1 MRRRRGIAL
10 VTIMLTLVVLTMLAT
25 SFVQLSRNG
34 LLSSRQYHLRVQAQ
48 QACECGIDYARA
60 KLAQVPLWAE
70 NGWTGNPTFSVGD
83 LQVTESGSGPDD
95 NLAEGRLTNGATFRL
110 RAHSNL
116 MGVGVVPPL
125 AWSQS
130 GINVPKRC
138 ALVRVEGE
146 FKGVRREVEVV
157 LARRSNVSGA
167 IYAGQNF
174 AVTTPGGDDA
184 LRFSS
189 TVAHGN
195 RLKVEGNVF
204 FPDEE
209 VVLFDESGGRGRVQS
224 GQDTHVNSTVSFN
237 PATGTI
243 TSASGTS
250 LHSNSVLKG
259 QVATTIQASIQTHEA
274 TAAPK
279 FNPNQLVSSGAGSIP
294 QIPPGHYH
302 FEGPNN
308 VTYTDENG
316 NVRRD
321 IVDAIPG
328 VPVSFSNYRFLPI
341 GEAEVAGNLTI
352 TGELTRQLYNS
363 DGSLGAVETT
373 SFPVSLGVGY
383 NTNGIPLSAQQTPNN
398 RLTVHGN
405 VSIEGDLIGS
415 GQLRVEKEA
424 GQGGQL
430 TLLGNSRLS
439 ATRTDG
445 LALTT
450 EGSVQFKEVGSDVDL
465 TSFAMGVSDFTFFN
479 QAADNFSSMASFVA
493 PEWPSGSVNVDPNS
507 ALDDWRTLTSG
518 AKGGVVGDSDEF
530 GDRLRSSPITV
541 SGGYDNFVKASLLS
555 AGNTTHGQ
563 PFLGRLFEFPAP
575 DGTTIFKNGN
585 EIIGAF
591 TSNLQEGEIGAGL
604 TLGKHIRLREF
615 IKSVDRGQPDLAL
628 VNLWNRTQFDL
639 KNDEIR
645 ALVANQVSA
654 YDQDARVDGKTL
666 TQYFNETNP
675 YQESMRQ
682 DFFFGGILH
691 SAENLYARLNG
702 PFVLLG
708 AMMAEGDIGFDQMV
722 KGDIVFD
729 PSSFE
734 DQFDLAKM
742 GLRIAF
748 YWSNP

>member
-34 LLSSRQYHLRVQAQ
+34 MISSRQYHLRVQAQ

-60 KLAQVPLWAE
+60 KLAQVHGWADS
-70 NGWTGNPTFSVGD
+70 GWTGNPNFSVGD

-110 RAHSNL
+110 RAQSNL
-116 MGVGVVPPL
+116 MGIGVVPPL

-146 FKGVRREVEVV
+146 YKGVRREVEVV

-204 FPDEE
+204 FPDQE

-237 PATGTI
+237 PAAGTI

-259 QVATTIQASIQTHEA
+259 QVSTTIQASIQTHEA

-279 FNPNQLVSSGAGSIP
+279 FHPNQLVSSGAGSIP

-308 VTYTDENG
+308 VTYTAPDG
-316 NVRRD
+316 TVD
-321 IVDAIPG
+321 TGIVDAIPG

-341 GEAEVAGNLTI
+341 GEAEVVGDLTI
-352 TGELTRQLYNS
+352 TGELRRQLYNS

-415 GQLRVEKEA
+415 GQLRVEKDA

-450 EGSVQFKEVGSDVDL
+450 EGSVQFKEVSSDVDL

-493 PEWPSGSVNVDPNS
+493 PEWPSGSVNVDPSS

-541 SGGYDNFVKASLLS
+541 TGGYDNFVKASLLS

-575 DGTTIFKNGN
+575 DGTTIMKTGN
-585 EIIGAF
+585 EILGAF

-628 VNLWNRTQFDL
+628 VNLWNRTQFDM

-654 YDQDARVDGKTL
+654 YDQDARVAGKSL
-666 TQYFNETNP
+666 SQYFNETNP

-691 SAENLYARLNG
+691 AAENLYARLNG